1 MILNFVFVLLL
12 QGLQTLPTPPQTPAP
27 PVSSTTNLTVVV
39 GLNDGMKLTVSDP
52 EFSGFIEGRSGDA
65 VLMYREGGFHGEMPL
80 KTVSRIE
87 FGSYKRGKPFPM
99 KVMLRSGEE
108 LDVESERRDFMTLRG
123 KTDFGIVTVRHPD
136 PVSGPLQLSTRKPNR
151 KKDLTIQYLEF
162 PAS

>member
-1 MILNFVFVLLL
+1 MILNLLLVLLL
-12 QGLQTLPTPPQTPAP
+12 QVPQVPQVPLPPPPA
-27 PVSSTTNLTVVV
+27 SSTAALTVVV
-39 GLNDGMKLTVSDP
+39 GLNDGMRLTVQDP

-65 VLMYREGGFHGEMPL
+65 VLMYREKDFHGEMPL

-87 FGSYKRGKPFPM
+87 FGTYKRGKPFPL
-99 KVMLRSGEE
+99 KVMLRSGEQ

-123 KTDFGIVTVRHPD
+123 KTDFGTVTVRHPD
-136 PVSGPLQLSTRKPNR
+136 PVSDPASLTTRKPNR